1 VFSEGKATALIKK
14 NTVYKFKETVIPFK
28 FNIDKSEFKMV
39 TALFINPIKLWNLM
53 FDDEKTFQLFIDS
66 SGKEINGK
74 STIS

>member
-1 VFSEGKATALIKK
+1 
-14 NTVYKFKETVIPFK
+14 
-28 FNIDKSEFKMV
+28 MV

-66 SGKEINGK
+66 SGKKINGK